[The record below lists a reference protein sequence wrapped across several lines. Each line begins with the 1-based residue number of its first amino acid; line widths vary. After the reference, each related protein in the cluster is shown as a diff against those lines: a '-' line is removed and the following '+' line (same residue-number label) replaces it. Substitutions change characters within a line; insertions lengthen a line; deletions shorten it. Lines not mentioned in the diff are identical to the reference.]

1 MWWQLPASELKGIGP
16 KKAHELRKLNIETI
30 GDILGNYPRLNSYI
44 DYSEVKKISELTTGG
59 ERQLFAGEIVSVV
72 EKFSQKGKRYSLIVV
87 TDGSAFAEIYF
98 FARQRFLTRNFAA
111 GSKVLVTGR
120 VKPGRTARNVTEA
133 VLQPIGDGENIKE
146 PGILPVYSLA
156 GSLTQTDLRKAVR
169 QALALA
175 AGELPESLPAGLVAA
190 RGLPGRFEA
199 LSSIHFPESFA
210 KLQAA
215 KNRFVFEEL
224 FLLQCGL
231 HYYRYHVKTDKNGVK
246 HGRDG
251 ALVAA
256 ALEGL
261 PFELTAMQKKAWE
274 EISLDMQDA
283 RPMHRLLQGDVGS
296 GKTVV
301 SALALAKTAENGFQ
315 GCIMVPTEIL
325 AQQHYATLE
334 EYLKPAGCRVEL
346 LTSSTRAAAR
356 KEILRGL
363 ADGAISVVVGTHS
376 LIQNE
381 VAFKSLALVVTDE
394 QHRFGVEQRARLANK
409 SNFSPDVLVMTAT
422 PIPRTLALTVYG
434 DLDVSVMKGLP
445 PGRKPIMTL
454 CYTNDKR
461 AEVYAGVLRE
471 VGKGRQA
478 YVVCPLIE
486 ESEAVEAS
494 SASAVH
500 QELVQ
505 GALQG
510 VSCALLHGRMKDVE
524 KEKVM
529 EGFVS
534 GEISV
539 LVATTVIEVGVNVP
553 NASLMVIETADRF
566 GLAQLHQLRG
576 RVGRGSEQSY
586 CVMLTDA
593 DKPEALT
600 RLQIMRDCSDGFLL
614 AEKDLELRGA
624 GQLFGLR
631 QHGLPDLRIADI
643 LQDMDVL
650 IEARDLARRTM
661 SDPKGAR
668 EVEAAIKYQ
677 LDDRFCRIFNL

>member
-1 MWWQLPASELKGIGP
+1 
-16 KKAHELRKLNIETI
+16 
-30 GDILGNYPRLNSYI
+30 
-44 DYSEVKKISELTTGG
+44 
-59 ERQLFAGEIVSVV
+59 
-72 EKFSQKGKRYSLIVV
+72 
-87 TDGSAFAEIYF
+87 
-98 FARQRFLTRNFAA
+98 
-111 GSKVLVTGR
+111 
-120 VKPGRTARNVTEA
+120 
-133 VLQPIGDGENIKE
+133 
-146 PGILPVYSLA
+146 
-156 GSLTQTDLRKAVR
+156 
-169 QALALA
+169 
-175 AGELPESLPAGLVAA
+175 
-190 RGLPGRFEA
+190 
-199 LSSIHFPESFA
+199 
-210 KLQAA
+210 
-215 KNRFVFEEL
+215 
-224 FLLQCGL
+224 
-231 HYYRYHVKTDKNGVK
+231 
-246 HGRDG
+246 
-251 ALVAA
+251 
-256 ALEGL
+256 
-261 PFELTAMQKKAWE
+261 
-274 EISLDMQDA
+274 
-283 RPMHRLLQGDVGS
+283 LLQGDVGS

-325 AQQHYATLE
+325 AQQHYVTLE
-334 EYLKPAGCRVEL
+334 DYLKPAGCRVEL
-346 LTSSTRAAAR
+346 LTSSTKAAAR

-376 LIQNE
+376 LIQDE